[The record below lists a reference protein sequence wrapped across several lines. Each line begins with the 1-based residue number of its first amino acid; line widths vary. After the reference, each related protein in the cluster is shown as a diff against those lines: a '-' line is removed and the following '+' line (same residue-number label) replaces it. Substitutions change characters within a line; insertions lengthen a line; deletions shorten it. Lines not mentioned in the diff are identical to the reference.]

1 VRTTNLPLQ
10 ERVLCDCPKAFLSI
24 LLIIYKPSKA
34 QATPLPAFSARKLP
48 NKKSRT
54 PKRFFQPIQDSDRQG
69 DWNPRVFLEG
79 KVIPASSQLNPNR
92 DKIFQFSGQSLLNPN
107 FGQANFAQQFRFATQ
122 DYLTPDL
129 NSSQNRSIRHFLTC
143 YIFGAF
149 PTFQRR
155 MYSVF
160 LVHRQISGALI

>member
-1 VRTTNLPLQ
+1 MRTTNLPLQ

-69 DWNPRVFLEG
+69 DWNPRVFL
-79 KVIPASSQLNPNR
+79 VIPVSSQLNPDR
-92 DKIFQFSGQSLLNPN
+92 DKIFNFSGQPSSNPK
-107 FGQANFAQQFRFATQ
+107 FGPANPAQLFRFE
-122 DYLTPDL
+122 
-129 NSSQNRSIRHFLTC
+129 RKI
-143 YIFGAF
+143 I
-149 PTFQRR
+149 
-155 MYSVF
+155 
-160 LVHRQISGALI
+160 